1 MDIRAYLQK
10 KKMLVDDALDRYMP
24 TLDAYPPTIHNAMRY
39 SLFAG
44 GKRLR
49 PILTIAS
56 YEAVGGDRGCVLP
69 FACAIEL
76 IHTYSLIHDDLPAMD
91 NDDFRRGVLTNHKV
105 YGDAVAI
112 LAGDALLTE
121 AFRLMTDSDAI
132 SGIDLRA
139 VLDVINDIAN
149 AAGASGMV
157 GGQNLDL
164 ESEGQ
169 DIDLSDLEYIHTHK
183 TGALISVSVSTG
195 AKLGGASE
203 EEVRLLSKYGEA
215 IGLAFQ
221 IVDDILDIEGEEALL
236 GKSVGSDAKKQKAT
250 YPVFLGIDGSKKLA
264 GELTDN
270 AIVFLEDFDDKAG
283 PLRMIAR
290 YIGDRKG

>member
-1 MDIRAYLQK
+1 
-10 KKMLVDDALDRYMP
+10 
-24 TLDAYPPTIHNAMRY
+24 
-39 SLFAG
+39 
-44 GKRLR
+44 
-49 PILTIAS
+49 
-56 YEAVGGDRGCVLP
+56 
-69 FACAIEL
+69 
-76 IHTYSLIHDDLPAMD
+76 
-91 NDDFRRGVLTNHKV
+91 
-105 YGDAVAI
+105 
-112 LAGDALLTE
+112 
-121 AFRLMTDSDAI
+121 MTDSDAI

-203 EEVRLLSKYGEA
+203 EEVGLLSKYGEA

-221 IVDDILDIEGEEALL
+221 IVDDILDVEGEEALL

-250 YPVFLGIDGSKKLA
+250 YPAFLGIDGSKKLA

-283 PLRMIAR
+283 PLRMIAK